1 MEIKLLIPNV
11 YFFYTNLVIMNMTDN
26 YYDKSGI
33 LIDSNN
39 LESLIF
45 VLNGIRL
52 INKDVW
58 SNYIKAGINLADV
71 LDYSLEY
78 VKKYKDKRLINWRT
92 RTRRAINYDYLIYL
106 LFMMGDNDKNVL
118 ADVSYNSFEEAL
130 TMEIRSKL

>member
-92 RTRRAINYDYLIYL
+92 RTPRAINYDYLIYL
-106 LFMMGDNDKNVL
+106 LFMMGENAKNVL
-118 ADVSYNSFEEAL
+118 ADD
-130 TMEIRSKL
+130 

>member
-92 RTRRAINYDYLIYL
+92 RTPRAINYDYLIYL